1 MKIGRGFAGLMSK
14 SHRKCT
20 SRGRS
25 LFLCTA
31 TLIVLALAL
40 VLTGCG
46 QISLNQLLENEEPGE
61 FTVNPQT
68 VNLEVGK
75 ELTLSANGGF
85 KPYRFVWVSGPNPD
99 DLDTEKGVYKA
110 PDSIGGSTE
119 SVVLKGVDH
128 FDTEVETQ
136 ITVHNPL
143 TLNKTTLTMTET
155 ETFDFDPIGGI
166 GPFAFTLNGAVDP
179 SLNFWTGWFNPAT
192 PGIYIVEVTDS
203 IDNMAMAR
211 VIVLEEGTGLAIDP
225 LAANVVIDGPSV
237 TFTAVNSSPTPS
249 FSRDPAI
256 GNLNTTGIQVTFSVS
271 SPESPQVVL
280 ILLEDGGETATARAN
295 VVAADTGPLYVV
307 PPPYNPGYKIDRG
320 SDMTFTVS
328 GGVRPYDCGIL
339 DKEDYGQPFGILE
352 VLPPESA
359 SQQVIYHAPNRAV
372 NIWVTFTDSAGTYK
386 EVKIKVQ

>member
-1 MKIGRGFAGLMSK
+1 MSK
-14 SHRKCT
+14 RCRKYT
-20 SRGRS
+20 SRGHSPVLYASALVVLGVS
-25 LFLCTA
+25 L
-31 TLIVLALAL
+31 VLA
-40 VLTGCG
+40 GCG
-46 QISLNQLLENEEPGE
+46 QISLNELLENQEPGE

-99 DLDTEKGVYKA
+99 DLDTGKGVYKA

-119 SVVLKGVDH
+119 FVVVKGVDY
-128 FDTEVETQ
+128 FNTEIETQ

-166 GPFAFTLNGAVDP
+166 GPFAFTLNGTVDP
-179 SLNFWTGWFNPAT
+179 SLNYLTGWFNPTA

-211 VIVLEEGTGLAIDP
+211 VTVLEDGTDLAIDP
-225 LAANVVIDGPSV
+225 ITVNVTLDGPSV

-256 GNLNTTGIQVTFSVS
+256 GNLNTSGIQATFSVS

-280 ILLEDGGETATARAN
+280 IILEDGGETVTARVN

-307 PPPYNPGYKIDRG
+307 PQPDNRGYKIDRG
-320 SDMTFTVS
+320 SGMTFTVS
-328 GGVRPYDCGIL
+328 GGIRPYEFGIL
-339 DKEDYGQPFGILE
+339 DKEYYGQPFGTLE
-352 VLPPESA
+352 ILPPEPA